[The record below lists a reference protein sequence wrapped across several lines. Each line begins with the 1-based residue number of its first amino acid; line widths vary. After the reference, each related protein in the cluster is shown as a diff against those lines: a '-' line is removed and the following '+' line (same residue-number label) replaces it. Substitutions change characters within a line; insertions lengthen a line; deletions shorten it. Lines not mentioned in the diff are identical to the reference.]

1 MLSGEGGNN
10 PQNRQDEEFTK
21 KALVYFRSKRPECT
35 VLLSV
40 QESDKWTLQRD
51 RARRLLAIWN
61 AYETGGLIS
70 SV

>member
-1 MLSGEGGNN
+1 MRGADQQQNHIFSYVSPEG
-10 PQNRQDEEFTK
+10 
-21 KALVYFRSKRPECT
+21 KRPECT

-40 QESDKWTLQRD
+40 QESVKWTLQRD
-51 RARRLLAIWN
+51 RPRRLLAIWN